1 MERIEL
7 CNAELESSLFE
18 NARYFAIAEG
28 GAMGCPGEINILT
41 AEGRHYCMNYMYGD
55 IDLDKFGEVFPVF
68 KQCRG
73 GMFGSTDR
81 VPDGWHYLYLGM
93 GNHLIVEASVFN
105 EFAAKV
111 KDLDDPVYLYQNWY
125 RVAVETLIPGKL
137 PGAKGKYEIT
147 EYLTNDD
154 NTVRYVLGKYNRD
167 PLIVFGINPSTAS
180 AEKNDTTISI
190 VEHIVQMRGKD
201 GYIMLN
207 IYPVR
212 ATELDSK
219 YPKVEDEALVE
230 QNLRYISERIKQG
243 DEVIAAWGTHICD
256 HDYFLRSLIRI
267 NEVMKAK
274 SAKWICLK
282 KTKEGHPH
290 HPTRLAYD
298 EMEFAPFDMDKY
310 IEDNI

>member
-1 MERIEL
+1 VEKINL

-41 AEGRHYCMNYMYGD
+41 AAGRHYCMNYAYGD
-55 IDLDKFGEVFPVF
+55 IDLNKFGEVFPVF
-68 KQCRG
+68 KQCRF
-73 GMFGSTDR
+73 GMFGSTSE

-93 GNHLIVEASVFN
+93 GNHLIVEDAVFD
-105 EFAAKV
+105 EFAVIV

-125 RVAVETLIPGKL
+125 RAAVETLIPRKRSGE
-137 PGAKGKYEIT
+137 KGKYEIV
-147 EYLTNDD
+147 EYITNGD
-154 NTVRYVLGKYNRD
+154 NTVRYVLGKYNRA

-180 AEKNDTTISI
+180 AEKNDATISI
-190 VEHIVQMRGKD
+190 VEHIAQMRGKD

-212 ATELDSK
+212 AMQLDSK
-219 YPKVEDEALVE
+219 YPKVEDETLVE
-230 QNLRYISERIKQG
+230 HNLRYISERIKPG
-243 DEVIAAWGTHICD
+243 DEVIAAWGNHISD
-256 HDYFLRSLIRI
+256 HEYFLKSLIRI
-267 NEVMKAK
+267 NEVIKAK

-282 KTKEGHPH
+282 KTKSGHPH

-298 EMEFAPFDMDKY
+298 EMEFTPFDMDEY
-310 IEDNI
+310 IEDNL